1 MSVEAAV
8 LLPVLLTL
16 VALLA
21 LARGQASY
29 ATRAALADRVR
40 FDAENGTGYIKTL
53 SAEILQALA

>member
-21 LARGQASY
+21 QPVCVLYTRSVMASAAGELVRLVATTRGSQEDVP
-29 ATRAALADRVR
+29 RA
-40 FDAENGTGYIKTL
+40 G
-53 SAEILQALA
+53 